1 MRNLDLDSLQ
11 VLKAVIDYGSVTK
24 AAAHLNRVQS
34 NVTTRIKNLE
44 DRLGVMLFQRQGGKL
59 TPSAEGRVLL
69 SYAERLLRLS
79 AEAETALRSGVPQG
93 TFRFGTLEST
103 AAARL
108 PPLLASFNERY
119 PNVQL
124 ELVTGTSTSLVGQVH
139 RFEIEAALVSE
150 PFQAMD
156 LETLPIFKE
165 ELVLI
170 ASHRA
175 RHIKNARTLH
185 GCPIVAFAA
194 GCSYRRILDDWLA
207 DIDVMPSRVLE
218 LASYHAIVACVA
230 GGAGVGIMP
239 VSVLRAM
246 RAEDQIKALPLP
258 SSYAQTRTHLV
269 WKSGHS
275 SKALEA
281 LKSELLTHAEPPE
294 RAVTTGAGRRGKR
307 AAAA

>member
-1 MRNLDLDSLQ
+1 MRNIDLDSLQ
-11 VLKAVIDYGSVTK
+11 VLKAVVDLGSVTK

-44 DRLGVMLFQRQGGKL
+44 DRLGVLLFQRHGGKL
-59 TPSAEGRVLL
+59 TPSAEGRLL
-69 SYAERLLRLS
+69 VSYAERLLRLS
-79 AEAETALRSGVPQG
+79 AEAEAVVRSGVPQG

-108 PPLLASFNERY
+108 PPLLARFHEHY

-124 ELVTGTSTSLVGQVH
+124 ELVTGTSAALVSQVH

-150 PFQAMD
+150 PFQSVD
-156 LETLPIFKE
+156 LDALTVFHE

-175 RHIKNARTLH
+175 GHVKDARDLQSCT
-185 GCPIVAFAA
+185 IIAFAT
-194 GCSYRRILDDWLA
+194 GCSYRKILDDWLTE
-207 DIDVMPSRVLE
+207 IDVMPARVLE

-258 SSYAQTRTHLV
+258 DKFALTKTRLV
-269 WKSGHS
+269 WKAGHRS
-275 SKALEA
+275 MALEA
-281 LKSELLTHAEPPE
+281 LKSELLASTQSD
-294 RAVTTGAGRRGKR
+294 
-307 AAAA
+307 